1 MHYVRPFA
9 VDKENFFKNIPKEP
23 NQIKKEALNHSHSFL
38 ERNSISIE
46 QEFIDLQKALLE
58 NNDPEQK
65 DLWFYCYYCCIMLS
79 VYYDEEHYNSSGQH
93 QKYVDLA
100 QQIEKYLVSGVYPKE
115 KILTWKVQLYND
127 IHDLLSTPLHLSKIR
142 NWLGFANAYRIAF
155 TFSRLTNQAFFNAL
169 SQVFNLPLD
178 IDELHKRIN
187 QTTAVFRA
195 LSVGLFLAR
204 LLVNTSLIIKHTF
217 FPTSGE
223 AELGMSQRFYQEI
236 TKRYPQLLNDLVWA
250 LINGLTNYAE
260 FFKIPGSTANTLLCI
275 FLVFDMVLLTYRMH
289 AAEQNLT
296 LQLSQ
301 YLREQTLLLKSSGKA
316 QQRLEYLNQQI
327 TSLRIK
333 IETTRYNFNTNI
345 AAATIIFFGFSTS
358 LLVTMPLLL
367 CASYFT
373 IVLGTALYL
382 SADAYSEYKEKQ
394 LVEENLKFI
403 GKNTQTAK
411 ANTQAAW
418 HKFATTITKNTVM
431 PIIIMATLAVCWQA
445 ALALI
450 ILSIAY
456 EYATK
461 YYQTHQNHGGGAI
474 ENAQFAP

>member
-1 MHYVRPFA
+1 MDA
-9 VDKENFFKNIPKEP
+9 KIEEMKTQETNIINNKLIMKIKNI
-23 NQIKKEALNHSHSFL
+23 
-38 ERNSISIE
+38 ISNIISV
-46 QEFIDLQKALLE
+46 FS
-58 NNDPEQK
+58 PE
-65 DLWFYCYYCCIMLS
+65 
-79 VYYDEEHYNSSGQH
+79 YN
-93 QKYVDLA
+93 
-100 QQIEKYLVSGVYPKE
+100 
-115 KILTWKVQLYND
+115 
-127 IHDLLSTPLHLSKIR
+127 
-142 NWLGFANAYRIAF
+142 
-155 TFSRLTNQAFFNAL
+155 
-169 SQVFNLPLD
+169 LD
-178 IDELHKRIN
+178 
-187 QTTAVFRA
+187 
-195 LSVGLFLAR
+195 
-204 LLVNTSLIIKHTF
+204 
-217 FPTSGE
+217 
-223 AELGMSQRFYQEI
+223 
-236 TKRYPQLLNDLVWA
+236 
-250 LINGLTNYAE
+250 
-260 FFKIPGSTANTLLCI
+260 
-275 FLVFDMVLLTYRMH
+275 
-289 AAEQNLT
+289 
-296 LQLSQ
+296 
-301 YLREQTLLLKSSGKA
+301 
-316 QQRLEYLNQQI
+316 
-327 TSLRIK
+327 
-333 IETTRYNFNTNI
+333 NFNTNI